1 MDSSFIPTLGWII
14 VAIVTLA
21 LWRSEPM
28 MARIGAMGASGS
40 LGIWLLQRD
49 WPLVGG
55 GLLGIGVVLLV
66 VTGRTLFRG
75 PPSLKHPVMI
85 LGVSTLV
92 MLAVVGFGVPY
103 IDDVRV
109 GIALVVVLGV
119 VTAAFLIAGL
129 VTTFQVVREQLR
141 LRGRTP

>member
-1 MDSSFIPTLGWII
+1 MDSSFLPSLIWII

-21 LWRSEPM
+21 LWRSAPM
-28 MARIGAMGASGS
+28 MARIGVMGASGS

-49 WPLVGG
+49 WTLVGG
-55 GLLGIGVVLLV
+55 GLLGVGLVLAV
-66 VTGRTLFRG
+66 VTGRTLFGG

-92 MLAVVGFGVPY
+92 MLAVVGVGVPY

-109 GIALVVVLGV
+109 KDALVVVMV
-119 VTAAFLIAGL
+119 VVGAAFLIAGL
-129 VTTFQVVREQLR
+129 VSTFQVVREQLR
-141 LRGRTP
+141 LRERTR